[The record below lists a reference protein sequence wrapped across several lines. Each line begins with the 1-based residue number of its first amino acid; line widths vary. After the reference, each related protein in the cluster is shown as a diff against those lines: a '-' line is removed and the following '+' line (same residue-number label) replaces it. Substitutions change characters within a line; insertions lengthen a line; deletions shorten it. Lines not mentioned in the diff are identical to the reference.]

1 MLSSTNQP
9 RKMLEDEVKC
19 KFRGQ
24 MDVHGSCCFT
34 SPIAHAKSGTKMV
47 DEVPGTLPLRVGGQS
62 EQTRRCPSNPGTS
75 INGRCIRLTSL
86 GAACGS
92 NNRQIGQHAKCKCTF
107 HETHIGYMQC
117 LGCQCIQ
124 EDKNTER
131 HEVEPHIWHLL
142 HRV

>member
-9 RKMLEDEVKC
+9 RKMLEDEEKC

-62 EQTRRCPSNPGTS
+62 ERSVIRAVHEQRQLLFQAPTSRSRQVLFARVLVWSAHTVPGQEGCEAWRS
-75 INGRCIRLTSL
+75 SP
-86 GAACGS
+86 
-92 NNRQIGQHAKCKCTF
+92 GQAQM
-107 HETHIGYMQC
+107 ET
-117 LGCQCIQ
+117 LR
-124 EDKNTER
+124 DN
-131 HEVEPHIWHLL
+131 
-142 HRV
+142 